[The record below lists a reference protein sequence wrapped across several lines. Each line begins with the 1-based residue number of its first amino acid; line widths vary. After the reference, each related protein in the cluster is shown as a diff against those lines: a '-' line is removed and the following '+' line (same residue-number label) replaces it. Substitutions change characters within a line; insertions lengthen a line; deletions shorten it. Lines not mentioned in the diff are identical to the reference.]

1 MSQSVAAWLTRRS
14 YLSGLGSVLLF
25 QATGCASNE
34 AARANDAR
42 IGVGKR
48 GPIEARPE
56 RRQPPP
62 PPAEVDAAIAS
73 ETVAPKIPTL
83 VLPPRPKGAEN
94 GSSFLAR
101 LEGLGRGAI
110 DDQVVAAITEGN
122 VPDHVRTLAAVTL
135 TQDGAE
141 RGRIFVTKDY
151 LAIGSN
157 EDFMRMPMTSAAAQK
172 LADMLD
178 ASLPTPHI
186 VDLIYAQAEARL
198 PPSYID
204 GGPTDDS
211 LRDFQEHQNKL
222 EVRRKAKGLS
232 LDVLTAGHKKDIVL
246 STRLAE
252 RDDRVAI
259 YGWHKSEGDVIQSLS
274 CKHSCR
280 YADYSHGV
288 RLVAQ
293 AMLLDGKPTRVGDV
307 LANED
312 TAALLSSEGALP
324 ILAYPTELPAYVP
337 GPEKKNKKRS

>member
-1 MSQSVAAWLTRRS
+1 MAVVLTRRS

-25 QATGCASNE
+25 QATGCASGD

-42 IGVGKR
+42 IGIARR
-48 GPIEARPE
+48 GPIEA
-56 RRQPPP
+56 QPPRGAAAP
-62 PPAEVDAAIAS
+62 PPVEPALPLVTEAPP
-73 ETVAPKIPTL
+73 PKIPTL
-83 VLPPRPKGAEN
+83 ALPPRAKGAES

-110 DDQVVAAITEGN
+110 DDQVVAAITSGN
-122 VPDHVRTLAAVTL
+122 VPEHIRTLAAVSL

-151 LAIGSN
+151 LAIGSDD
-157 EDFMRMPMTSAAAQK
+157 DFMRMPMTSAAAQK
-172 LADMLD
+172 LADLLD

-186 VDLIYAQAEARL
+186 VDLIYAQAEVRL
-198 PPSYID
+198 PPSFID

-211 LRDFQEHQNKL
+211 LKDFQEHQNKL
-222 EVRRKAKGLS
+222 EVRRKAKGAP
-232 LDVLTAGHKKDIVL
+232 LDALTAGHKKDIVL
-246 STRLAE
+246 STRLTE

-274 CKHSCR
+274 CRHSCR

-293 AMLLDGKPTRVGDV
+293 AMVLDGKTARVSDV
-307 LANED
+307 LASD
-312 TAALLSSEGALP
+312 DDAPLLSNEGPLP
-324 ILAYPTELPAYVP
+324 ILMYSTELPAYVP
-337 GPEKKNKKRS
+337 GPDKKTDKKKKRS